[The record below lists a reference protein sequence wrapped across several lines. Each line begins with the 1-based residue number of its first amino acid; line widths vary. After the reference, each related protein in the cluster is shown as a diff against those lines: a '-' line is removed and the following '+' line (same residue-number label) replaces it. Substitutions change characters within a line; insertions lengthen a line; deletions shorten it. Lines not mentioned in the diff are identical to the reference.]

1 MKEINEVNEA
11 INEGNEAFNEGN
23 EGNEESIQMGVS
35 KKKEKK
41 PRSIKQQE
49 ALKKAQAARKLKLE
63 QKKLEKKE
71 KETIATI
78 PEKIPDDSE
87 GEAGVEEYEQKYI
100 IEKKKKPKSLKK
112 KLTKKII
119 YESH

>member
-1 MKEINEVNEA
+1 MKEINEVNEV
-11 INEGNEAFNEGN
+11 INEGNEEINEGN

-49 ALKKAQAARKLKLE
+49 ALKKAQAARKIKLE

-71 KETIATI
+71 KEKEIII
-78 PEKIPDDSE
+78 PEKIPDDSD

-100 IEKKKKPKSLKK
+100 IEKRKNQR
-112 KLTKKII
+112 
-119 YESH
+119 H

>member
-1 MKEINEVNEA
+1 MKEINEVIEA
-11 INEGNEAFNEGN
+11 INEGNEAINESNEVIN

-35 KKKEKK
+35 KEKVKK

-63 QKKLEKKE
+63 QKRLEKQKKE
-71 KETIATI
+71 KQKEII

-100 IEKKKKPKSLKK
+100 IEKKKKPQSLKK
-112 KLTKKII
+112 KNN
-119 YESH
+119 